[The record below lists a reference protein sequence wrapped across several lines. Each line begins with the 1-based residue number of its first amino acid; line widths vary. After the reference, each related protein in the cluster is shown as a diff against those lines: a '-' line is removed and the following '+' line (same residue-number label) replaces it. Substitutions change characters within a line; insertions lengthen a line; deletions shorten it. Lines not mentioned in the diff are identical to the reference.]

1 MRFDPFLSPSN
12 FGEALKPTVLNV
24 FLTFDTEVWC
34 GGWNDL
40 DRRFP
45 EAFRRY
51 VYGPTPRGDGALPLI
66 LRVLN
71 EHGLTGVFFVEP
83 LFSKRFGL
91 EPLSEIVSLV
101 QDAGHEVQV
110 HLHTEWADTTNPPL
124 IPGLTHKHQH
134 LAMFDR
140 DQQTQLIRTGIE
152 QLHAAGAIGLRAFR
166 AGNYGMDQHTPAA
179 VKASGLEI
187 DTSYNPASH
196 FGRHFAHDGDV
207 PLQAFAVDGIL
218 EYPISVMHRGRNGPV
233 HALQITSCS
242 WPEMRRALRQAR
254 AERWESVIIVAH
266 NFELMNRAK
275 SRIDP
280 IVLRRF
286 EKLCAFL
293 NQNRDQYRCQGFNT
307 LDAHAFAGTAAGTTA
322 GTAKAIMGSSI
333 LRFARMT
340 EQLIRKTY
348 GA

>member
-1 MRFDPFLSPSN
+1 M
-12 FGEALKPTVLNV
+12 LNV

-66 LRVLN
+66 LRILN

-83 LFSKRFGL
+83 LFSKRFGV

-110 HLHTEWADTTNPPL
+110 HLHTEWADVSDPPL
-124 IPGLTHKHQH
+124 IADISQKRQH
-134 LAMFDR
+134 LAMFNLA
-140 DQQTQLIRTGIE
+140 QQTQLIGIGIE
-152 QLHAAGAIGLRAFR
+152 QLRKAGSARFRAFR
-166 AGNYGMDQHTPAA
+166 AGNYALDEHTAAA
-179 VKASGLEI
+179 VRANGL
-187 DTSYNPASH
+187 DVDSSYNLASSFGQH
-196 FGRHFAHDGDV
+196 FQARGNHA
-207 PLQAFAVDGIL
+207 LQAFAVDGIL
-218 EYPISVMHRGRNGPV
+218 EYPISVFPEGSAHAP

-242 WPEMRRALRQAR
+242 WPEMRRSLRQAK
-254 AERWESVIIVAH
+254 AAGWESLVIVAH

-275 SRIDP
+275 NRIDP

-293 NQNRDQYRCQGFNT
+293 SQHRDEYRCVGFNEI
-307 LDAHAFAGTAAGTTA
+307 DAGAFDGEPKPLG
-322 GTAKAIMGSSI
+322 GSPI
-333 LRFARMT
+333 LRIGRMG
-340 EQLIRKTY
+340 EQALRRLY
-348 GA
+348 GG